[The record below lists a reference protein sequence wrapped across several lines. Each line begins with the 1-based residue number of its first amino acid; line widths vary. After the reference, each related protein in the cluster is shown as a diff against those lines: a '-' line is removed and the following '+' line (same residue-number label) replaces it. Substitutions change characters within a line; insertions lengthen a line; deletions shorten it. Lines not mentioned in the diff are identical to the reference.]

1 MSEIT
6 DLALKRERMAILKAR
21 AAGPAALPE
30 LLSLA
35 QNPEGEVREIAL
47 YGLDEIGD
55 RRSAAVFVKALLDPE
70 PMVRGVAMRAL
81 HKRPDPAVY
90 QELLDAW
97 DQSPE
102 PVVRHNV
109 ALILG
114 RLGSPPTDLDALG
127 DRYEPEQ
134 DPLAREGLLV
144 ALAKLGDEGARARFA
159 ELLEASRG
167 RDRGRFLEHCAYIDD
182 RWVLPA
188 LEPVLDDETPMLRVG
203 ADGLPGPEYLRACD
217 MTVNLVVKISG
228 YGFTFPVGGRVNYPP
243 GSIEEVRSFLQG
255 IPRGGD

>member
-1 MSEIT
+1 MSEIS
-6 DLALKRERMAILKAR
+6 DLALQHEKIAIVKAR

-30 LLSLA
+30 LFSLA
-35 QNPEGEVREIAL
+35 RHTDGEVREIAL

-55 RRSAAVFVKALLDPE
+55 RRASPTFVEALLDPE

-90 QELLDAW
+90 PQLLDTY

-114 RLGSPPTDLDALG
+114 RLGAPPVDLDELG
-127 DRYEPEQ
+127 KRYQAEA
-134 DPLAREGLLV
+134 DPFAQEGLVV
-144 ALAKLGDEGARARFA
+144 ALAKLGDESARDRFV
-159 ELLEASRG
+159 ELLHASRG
-167 RDRGRFLEHCAYIDD
+167 RDRLRFLEHGDYLAD
-182 RWVLPA
+182 RWLLRPLLP
-188 LEPVLDDETPMLRVG
+188 LLDDPTPLRWVG
-203 ADGLPGPEYLRACD
+203 ADGRPGPEQLRACD
-217 MTVNLVVKISG
+217 MVVNLVARISG
-228 YGFTFPVGGRVNYPP
+228 WGFSFTIGGRINYTP
-243 GSIEEVRSFLQG
+243 GDLAEVRHFLEA